1 MKQIQFFIAGEWT
14 NWFNG
19 PVDTLNTANNLIQ
32 GSIAASKHG
41 EIAGD
46 ASRWRIVE
54 VPSITMNRQDRY
66 DAIHILEDTLHSM
79 GNATLGTWCVKGSA
93 MHKLQSA
100 IRYLAADLRD
110 HAEQY
115 DELNDAV

>member
-1 MKQIQFFIAGEWT
+1 MAPYVRRQ
-14 NWFNG
+14 
-19 PVDTLNTANNLIQ
+19 
-32 GSIAASKHG
+32 S
-41 EIAGD
+41 
-46 ASRWRIVE
+46 
-54 VPSITMNRQDRY
+54 TMNRQDRY